1 MDDREEKSPSFS
13 TASLLVYK
21 NNSRLV
27 VDVDVDVDG
36 SKNKGLEDFAEKKT
50 TGRGAHNNVAGGN
63 QRVLSCQLDG
73 KITLDQGSMS
83 REQSTLP
90 IVWSISS

>member
-21 NNSRLV
+21 NNSRGV
-27 VDVDVDVDG
+27 VDVDVDG

-50 TGRGAHNNVAGGN
+50 TGRGAHNNVAGGNN

>member
-27 VDVDVDVDG
+27 VDVDG